1 MIVKEMLYGLVF
13 GFISKNDMKLILNFL
28 LSDDLFS
35 NKYVCHAVFFWW
47 IMSVEFV
54 MNLIYKQS
62 CVMS

>member
-35 NKYVCHAVFFWW
+35 NKYVCHAVFFCGLCLL
-47 IMSVEFV
+47 
-54 MNLIYKQS
+54 NLIYKQS
-62 CVMS
+62 CVMSYFT